1 MEIFSNL
8 KCCLD
13 VTSAIPFRQD
23 ILESYMYENCDLV
36 VSVNILMVVC
46 MPLFLGQHDTQ
57 LCALIRDYISTRIS
71 SVGVDNHLCVF
82 TIYAYDSVKLLNF
95 PSTSSFLVNQ
105 CLLLL
110 KK

>member
-1 MEIFSNL
+1 MESPLTLKAPQEEKNKETFLSSLAQILYMLMEIFSNL

-46 MPLFLGQHDTQ
+46 MPLFLGPHDTQ
-57 LCALIRDYISTRIS
+57 LCALIRD
-71 SVGVDNHLCVF
+71 
-82 TIYAYDSVKLLNF
+82 
-95 PSTSSFLVNQ
+95 
-105 CLLLL
+105 
-110 KK
+110 